1 MASAVKAKLS
11 RSTSGSNSADPE
23 LQQEKEKYRLIVT
36 AGPSYDEHE
45 HQPVH
50 VNTEKTTYIENDF
63 IRAKIVVRV
72 RGFKGLPSSC
82 PPDADSYFNHPL
94 HERDQYSLG
103 FSFVPK
109 VDIPSENTV
118 WGNDLD
124 HPIRNRIPPGFNT
137 AFRIVKEFIDP
148 GLQCDVYADEPW
160 LYGPSLSCWF
170 ALRIGD
176 EVAPDEDFP
185 FPGVIT
191 EGADGSGQ
199 QIRESLNL
207 PSNNEKRRKH
217 FLNQANRQA
226 FTFQKGRLYQGDFYN
241 PYLDFANFALK
252 LPGFSLKVIK
262 YIGDKTHCLRYV
274 FKNRETGELFFNVN
288 FKLLW
293 GEQLERA
300 IERDR
305 QGEEGHRGGA
315 EVNGQDGGNERGEE
329 DKAHDGERQT
339 TGIDDTTQAGKRQ
352 LHPGDHAAMAE
363 SMAANA
369 KDPVDEIDELLKN
382 TSTSQKRDGLH
393 LKELD

>member
-1 MASAVKAKLS
+1 MKAKLS
-11 RSTSGSNSADPE
+11 RSSSGSNSADPE

-36 AGPSYDEHE
+36 AGPSYDERE

-50 VNTEKTTYIENDF
+50 VNTEKATYIENDF

-176 EVAPDEDFP
+176 EVGPGEDFAS
-185 FPGVIT
+185 PGVIT

-217 FLNQANRQA
+217 FLNEANRQA

-293 GEQLERA
+293 GEQLEKA

-305 QGEEGHRGGA
+305 QGEEGHLGGV
-315 EVNGQDGGNERGEE
+315 EVNGQSGGSEQGEE
-329 DKAHDGERQT
+329 DKAHDEERQT
-339 TGIDDTTQAGKRQ
+339 TGIDDTTQAEKRQ

-369 KDPVDEIDELLKN
+369 KDPVDEIDELLKK
-382 TSTSQKRDGLH
+382 TSTSQQRGGLH